1 MLHREAAA
9 ARTRV
14 TGRGRGCTQV
24 ALPAVIDRASHA
36 SAAAILNGAHRP
48 AALPFA
54 VRRAPGPPAPQG
66 GPFVEIFSAQG
77 KNPEAMWKISGNP
90 SAIRKEYDKEVKGFV
105 FVLEGNSQVNKMQL
119 PKETRQTLGL
129 IQRFLTLQI
138 FVPLGRDFSTE
149 LLITDLGNI
158 KRRLY
163 LSTVHKELSV
173 TPLHAKIPLLTMK
186 RRIWCNMC
194 IDLVGFTSEVFRGAA
209 FQSLDGISIS
219 AACKLRKIFTLKSK
233 PQDTAE
239 KDAVCGVPVMPCEPT
254 DVIPLTCQ
262 LNKDVPQVTQLLNLA
277 KILKSEIKCR
287 THPVRLQETGSSS
300 KRGQHNMCTGKTR
313 DISHIAFG
321 SKILGPPPSSHR
333 RVSARVSGQVTKTH
347 SSKSNKSC
355 RLQGKGKGAESIQDT
370 ERLELSFSPCSDSL
384 DQEVK
389 RNTHQATKDICQ
401 HDPAIQTQDTSE
413 SGRVDFQL
421 DSSQGPSAD
430 KNSHRRVTSKDA
442 AKTTWKITSDEWVFP
457 KSLTESVQLDRSEQ
471 FVAAED
477 SACHNVTLPKNA
489 SVEHHSNETG
499 DHQVNNKETFS
510 LSSRPQSA
518 PRGNSPDM
526 SPECGIFHLDLKQ
539 DSNGVHGKTQIDDN
553 VQGTDSSEEDDNGE
567 FIQRTENLE
576 ISHSRPGTSDSAVFK
591 ESPLKRMSWRNEY
604 WKNKG
609 HSKHELKETIL
620 SKPQSSTV
628 SKTDSVSSQKSLKPT
643 LSLSPTG
650 SKSAFLK
657 EFLNGSEENES
668 CERVSGQLK
677 RSVSKK
683 SLKKISRENSCLTT
697 QSFEYN
703 WKNFQ
708 SNRLSSS
715 ELQMLA
721 SMKRQQSE
729 ESGDTGISHGLSA
742 SQMSNCNV
750 SLSTSSEDT
759 ATWNSCFPPPT
770 SQEHHYQK
778 EMSPLSHSNPRDWM
792 DMFSPP
798 IIPTSQQLEKRTK
811 SSKNQST
818 PGEDDLSA
826 EEDEEILTLLY
837 DPCLNC
843 YFDPNSGKYYEL
855 A

>member
-1 MLHREAAA
+1 MFKN
-9 ARTRV
+9 
-14 TGRGRGCTQV
+14 QY
-24 ALPAVIDRASHA
+24 
-36 SAAAILNGAHRP
+36 
-48 AALPFA
+48 
-54 VRRAPGPPAPQG
+54 QG

-77 KNPEAMWKISGNP
+77 KNPEAIWKISGNP
-90 SAIRKEYDKEVKGFV
+90 SAIWKEYDKEVKGFV

-194 IDLVGFTSEVFRGAA
+194 IDLVGFTSEIFRGAA

-219 AACKLRKIFTLKSK
+219 ANCKLRKIFTLKCK

-239 KDAVCGVPVMPCEPT
+239 KDAMCGVPVMPCEPT

-262 LNKDVPQVTQLLNLA
+262 LNKDVPQVTQLLNMT
-277 KILKSEIKCR
+277 KIHKSEIKCR
-287 THPVRLQETGSSS
+287 THPVRLQETGSSIN
-300 KRGQHNMCTGKTR
+300 RGQRSIRTGKTQ
-313 DISHIAFG
+313 DVSHIAFG
-321 SKILGPPPSSHR
+321 SKILGPPPSSNR
-333 RVSARVSGQVTKTH
+333 RVSTRVSGEGTKTC

-355 RLQGKGKGAESIQDT
+355 RLQVKGKGAGSIQDT
-370 ERLELSFSPCSDSL
+370 ERLELLFSLCNDSL
-384 DQEVK
+384 DHEVK
-389 RNTHQATKDICQ
+389 RNTHQTTKDICQ
-401 HDPAIQTQDTSE
+401 HDPAVQTQDTSE

-421 DSSQGPSAD
+421 DSSEGTSAD
-430 KNSHRRVTSKDA
+430 KKSHRRLSLKDA
-442 AKTTWKITSDEWVFP
+442 AKTTWKISSDEWVFP

-471 FVAAED
+471 FVVAED
-477 SACHNVTLPKNA
+477 SACCNVTLPKNA

-499 DHQVNNKETFS
+499 DHQVSNKESSTF
-510 LSSRPQSA
+510 SSRPQSA

-526 SPECGIFHLDLKQ
+526 APECGIFHLDLKQ
-539 DSNGVHGKTQIDDN
+539 DSSAVHGKTQIEDN
-553 VQGTDSSEEDDNGE
+553 VQGTDSSEEDDSGE

-576 ISHSRPGTSDSAVFK
+576 ISHSRPGASDSAVFK

-604 WKNKG
+604 CKNKG
-609 HSKHELKETIL
+609 CSKHNLEETIL

-628 SKTDSVSSQKSLKPT
+628 SKTDCVSSQKSLKPT
-643 LSLSPTG
+643 LSLSPTT
-650 SKSAFLK
+650 SKSAFFK
-657 EFLNGSEENES
+657 EFPNGSEKNES
-668 CERVSGQLK
+668 YERVSGQLK
-677 RSVSKK
+677 RPVSKK
-683 SLKKISRENSCLTT
+683 SLKNISRENSCLTT
-697 QSFEYN
+697 QSFEYD
-703 WKNFQ
+703 WKYYQ

-742 SQMSNCNV
+742 SQIDNCNV

-770 SQEHHYQK
+770 SQDHHYQK
-778 EMSPLSHSNPRDWM
+778 EMSPLSHSSSWDWM
-792 DMFSPP
+792 GAFSPP
-798 IIPTSQQLEKRTK
+798 IIPRSQQLEKHTR
-811 SSKNQST
+811 SSTNQST
-818 PGEDDLSA
+818 PGRNL
-826 EEDEEILTLLY
+826 
-837 DPCLNC
+837 
-843 YFDPNSGKYYEL
+843 
-855 A
+855 